1 MRLAAALALL
11 AVPVLLNASLLAAQ
25 TAGPAQNKV
34 HLAAQPKSPSGQHR
48 PSPRRHRTVSHRH
61 PASTHARPAPA
72 AALPAQVLPAA
83 PPPPNWPIQQ
93 KPQPAKVVWDS
104 RGLEIQASNS
114 SLDQILHE
122 VATDIGATVHG
133 LNQDQRIFGTYGPG
147 PARDVLSKLLDGS
160 GLNILMVGDQGGG
173 TPREIVLST
182 SNPAGAQPAGYPH
195 PPMQSSVQ
203 EDPGPPPVNPQ
214 EPPHPVPIRNPFG
227 NAGSRTPQ
235 EMMQEMQQR
244 QQQIEQQQEE
254 QQNQQPQ

>member
-1 MRLAAALALL
+1 MRLAAAWALL

-25 TAGPAQNKV
+25 TTGPAQNKAP
-34 HLAAQPKSPSGQHR
+34 LAAQPKSPSGQHK

-61 PASTHARPAPA
+61 PASTHAKPAPA

-133 LNQDQRIFGTYGPG
+133 LSQDQRIFGTYGPG

-182 SNPAGAQPAGYPH
+182 SGPAGAQPAGIPR
-195 PPMQSSVQ
+195 PPVQ
-203 EDPGPPPVNPQ
+203 DSYQEEPPPAQAYPQ
-214 EPPHPVPIRNPFG
+214 APPRPVPIRNPFG
-227 NAGSRTPQ
+227 NDGPRTPQ
-235 EMMQEMQQR
+235 EILQQQLQQR
-244 QQQIEQQQEE
+244 QEQVEQQREE
-254 QQNQQPQ
+254 QQNSQQ